1 MNSQIDELL
10 IMPISAKNQIKVKGK
25 DYLNS
30 CVHSKCIII
39 MI

>member
-10 IMPISAKNQIKVKGK
+10 ILPINAENKDKGK
-25 DYLNS
+25 DYLKS
-30 CVHSKCIII
+30 CVHSKCIV

>member
-10 IMPISAKNQIKVKGK
+10 IMPINTKQIKDKGE
-25 DYLNS
+25 DYLKS
-30 CVHSKCIII
+30 CVHSKCII